1 MLVPGMPLHEF
12 AQRMQAGCTLLP
24 LIYPGSEFY
33 YLQSPLWP
41 EILPDVDL
49 NGPPFNCVTQP
60 DPSDPEEGMAVR
72 QVARMWLSPSGAVSP
87 LHYDGHTSFLTQIR
101 GRKRLLLYPPSALSK
116 LQPYPSWH
124 ILRRRCRLDPAKPD
138 LKRFP
143 DFHQIEAVET
153 VLEPGDTLFFPP
165 RWAHYTESLDL
176 SISLTYR
183 FGPRR
188 PATARLVNGLRQCK
202 VSAKNMAGIRCGRI
216 FVK

>member
-1 MLVPGMPLHEF
+1 MWYMNNFLKALCVASVNFQIEL
-12 AQRMQAGCTLLP
+12 QR
-24 LIYPGSEFY
+24 
-33 YLQSPLWP
+33 
-41 EILPDVDL
+41 
-49 NGPPFNCVTQP
+49 
-60 DPSDPEEGMAVR
+60 AVI
-72 QVARMWLSPSGAVSP
+72 MSGEACAV
-87 LHYDGHTSFLTQIR
+87 HV
-101 GRKRLLLYPPSALSK
+101 
-116 LQPYPSWH
+116 
-124 ILRRRCRLDPAKPD
+124 
-138 LKRFP
+138 
-143 DFHQIEAVET
+143 QIEAVET